1 MCWDCASFG
10 GWKGEEDP
18 AKEADKWPVREV
30 ENKREQCPEIQVED
44 GFKMEGVINCV
55 KIA

>member
-1 MCWDCASFG
+1 MCWNCASFG
-10 GWKGEEDP
+10 VWKGEEDP

-30 ENKREQCPEIQVED
+30 ENKRERCPEIQVED